1 MASRNHP
8 MEEARCLISII
19 GCIYK
24 VFMET
29 PHDWTAMPGNLYSG
43 AVRVKIVAKHI
54 AISTRD
60 ATGLRGQKIYFYY
73 F

>member
-8 MEEARCLISII
+8 MEEARCLTSLLV
-19 GCIYK
+19 CIHT
-24 VFMET
+24 VFVET
-29 PHDWTAMPGNLYSG
+29 LHDWTAMPDNLYG
-43 AVRVKIVAKHI
+43 GTFRVKIVAKHL